1 MVDSSNSLL
10 AVATKLRNA
19 TRNRAE
25 DKTRLAARGWL
36 KSMTIALPH
45 ATTSALDLRHA
56 DVWCNYSSNTG
67 LLPKEK
73 ADIRLLPAK
82 KLEWT
87 IQKSTPGMNGS
98 AVIEVPTTGFELFV
112 FSSSDEPHDSL
123 EFYKKRGD
131 DLTLYVWRDY
141 ANVTLLTVLTPRESP
156 LAAAADKYTCKVK
169 ICDTFNTCRPLPGT
183 PVPPESGENPDR
195 SWPWGLI
202 GGVGVAVVAIGV
214 MLFFA
219 IRWYRRRA
227 SRNSEADPEVQANQS
242 LSVSKGN
249 DQSAARVE
257 ETEESRLVCEE
268 VGICDLRDVDLVDA
282 STTSPPTTEVDQAL
296 LDGGVQATS
305 E

>member
-1 MVDSSNSLL
+1 MLSSSNSLL
-10 AVATKLRNA
+10 AFA
-19 TRNRAE
+19 TRKRNVTRKEAE
-25 DKTRLAARGWL
+25 DKAQLAARGWL
-36 KSMTIALPH
+36 KNMAIALPH
-45 ATTSALDLRHA
+45 ATTSSLDLRHA
-56 DVWCNYSSNTG
+56 DVRCKYSSTDG
-67 LLPKEK
+67 VVREKAETHLLPS
-73 ADIRLLPAK
+73 K

-87 IQKSTPGMNGS
+87 ITKTASGKNVS
-98 AVIEVPTTGFELFV
+98 AMIEVPTTGSEVFV
-112 FSSSDEPHDSL
+112 FSFSDDPRDSL
-123 EFYKKRGD
+123 EFYKQRGD
-131 DLTLYVWRDY
+131 DLTLYLWRDY
-141 ANVTLLTVLTPRESP
+141 PNVTLLTVLTPRESP
-156 LAAAADKYTCKVK
+156 LAAAAYKYRCKVK

-183 PVPPESGENPDR
+183 PAPSESGENPDR

-257 ETEESRLVCEE
+257 EAEESRLVCEE
-268 VGICDLRDVDLVDA
+268 VGPRDSRDVDLADA
-282 STTSPPTTEVDQAL
+282 STTPPPTTESDQAL

>member
-1 MVDSSNSLL
+1 MLGSSKSLL
-10 AVATKLRNA
+10 AFA
-19 TRNRAE
+19 TRKRNVTRKEAD
-25 DKTRLAARGWL
+25 DKTQLAARGWL
-36 KSMTIALPH
+36 KNMTIALPH
-45 ATTSALDLRHA
+45 ATTSSLDLRHD
-56 DVWCNYSSNTG
+56 DVWCKYSSTNG
-67 LLPKEK
+67 PLPKEK
-73 ADIRLLPAK
+73 ADTHLLPAK

-87 IQKSTPGMNGS
+87 IQKSTPGMNVS
-98 AVIEVPTTGFELFV
+98 AVIEVPTTGSEIFV
-112 FSSSDEPHDSL
+112 FSSSDELRDSL
-123 EFYKKRGD
+123 EFYKQRGD
-131 DLTLYVWRDY
+131 DLTLYLWRDY
-141 ANVTLLTVLTPRESP
+141 PNVLLLTVFTPRESP

-183 PVPPESGENPDR
+183 PVPSESGENPDR

-214 MLFFA
+214 ILFFA
-219 IRWYRRRA
+219 IRWYRCRA
-227 SRNSEADPEVQANQS
+227 SRNSQANAENQANQS

-249 DQSAARVE
+249 DQSAAGVE